1 MYVSRSNVEKT
12 LNVDF
17 TRILEDKRV
26 SDLFQ
31 FKLK

>member
-1 MYVSRSNVEKT
+1 MYVSHSNIEKT